1 MKNILIFVT
10 VASIAIVAA
19 YYLIIE
25 DLSESIDISAFDD
38 EELM

>member
-10 VASIAIVAA
+10 VASIAIVAT

-25 DLSESIDISAFDD
+25 NGSGSIDLSAFDD
-38 EELM
+38 EELL